1 MDGWKNDQI
10 KKFSW
15 SQGPGLKTRLI
26 ASLQRTIWGWALK
39 KFQIS
44 RSIPGF
50 SDLLGDISIQETAEI
65 QTKYLAS
72 G

>member
-15 SQGPGLKTRLI
+15 SQGPGPKERLT
-26 ASLQRTIWGWALK
+26 ASLENYLGWALK
-39 KFQIS
+39 KLQIS